1 MIFSFKTIID
11 DIFIVAEIY
20 EDEYIPENKR
30 FIEVFIR
37 RVSRRLV
44 CDNEKKEYT
53 DRELEKMVLK
63 QYEKEKLEW
72 K

>member
-11 DIFIVAEIY
+11 DIFIVADIY

-30 FIEVFIR
+30 FLEVTIIG
-37 RVSRRLV
+37 VS
-44 CDNEKKEYT
+44 EEGIYT
-53 DRELEKMVLK
+53 ERELEKMVLK

-72 K
+72 KTN

>member
-11 DIFIVAEIY
+11 DIFIVADIY

-30 FIEVFIR
+30 FLEVTITG
-37 RVSRRLV
+37 VL
-44 CDNEKKEYT
+44 EEGIYT
-53 DRELEKMVLK
+53 DEELQKLVRK

-72 K
+72 KTN

>member
-20 EDEYIPENKR
+20 EDEYIPENER
-30 FIEVFIR
+30 FLEVTIIG
-37 RVSRRLV
+37 VS
-44 CDNEKKEYT
+44 EEGIYT
-53 DRELEKMVLK
+53 ERELEKLVLK
-63 QYEKEKLEW
+63 QYEKEKQNG